1 MGANLTTDYK
11 LHISL
16 DKLAYNPGEI
26 INGTFCFDYGNDQY
40 KKKNISIR
48 NPAVVLSIITYETM
62 TIRTSPKT
70 KQSILVTQAI
80 NIKELLDIKKNPDVI
95 IPFSLQIPFN
105 AMPSFEWP
113 HMDYINCNVRSL
125 VQVEIKD
132 CKAIGTSFFVI
143 RKNSTPLSSP
153 LEVIEKSHKRGI
165 FTGGDV
171 LLKANYQ
178 TNSFPIYSQVP
189 FTFTVDF
196 SQSKYKIKGINY
208 VLKRHIKF
216 FDSHRELVSEYTDD
230 LMEKNIKGNMTKL
243 QTENCVVELKDPS
256 EIQKQYCMKMLGM
269 ANGLKPDQLISLMP
283 TFKGS
288 MFQCDYY
295 IKIKAVTDTPL
306 LSAVN
311 SPTLNL
317 PIDVFSPV
325 EYIINN
331 VTINPESF
339 PTMDQV
345 GAQGYPQQQQYSNQ
359 YPQQQQNPSQ
369 EQYGSQIPMQQP
381 YGQPPQIIPPSQP
394 QQQYPPQQQQYPPQQ
409 QQYPPQQQQYPPQQQ
424 QYPPQ
429 QQQYPLPQVIP
440 PAQFGSE
447 APAPNN
453 GQYPHF

>member
-1 MGANLTTDYK
+1 MQVR
-11 LHISL
+11 S
-16 DKLAYNPGEI
+16 
-26 INGTFCFDYGNDQY
+26 
-40 KKKNISIR
+40 
-48 NPAVVLSIITYETM
+48 
-62 TIRTSPKT
+62 SPKT
-70 KQSILVTQAI
+70 KQTIIANQAI
-80 NIKELLDIKKNPDVI
+80 NIKQLLNINKNPDTM
-95 IPFSLQIPFN
+95 IPFSLQVPLN
-105 AMPSFEWP
+105 ATPSFEWP
-113 HMDYINCNVRSL
+113 HLDYINCNVRSL

-153 LEVIEKSHKRGI
+153 LEVIEKTHKKGI

-171 LLKANYQ
+171 LLKASYQ

-216 FDSHRELVSEYTDD
+216 FDSHLELVFEHTDD

-256 EIQKQYCMKMLGM
+256 EVQKHYCMKMLGM

-283 TFKGS
+283 SFKFS

-311 SPTLNL
+311 SPTLTL
-317 PIDVFSPV
+317 PIDVFSPM
-325 EYIINN
+325 EYLINN
-331 VTINPESF
+331 VTINAESF
-339 PTMDQV
+339 PSMEQV
-345 GAQGYPQQQQYSNQ
+345 GAQGYPQQQ
-359 YPQQQQNPSQ
+359 
-369 EQYGSQIPMQQP
+369 YGGQIPMQQP
-381 YGQPPQIIPPSQP
+381 YGQLPQTIPPSPSLP
-394 QQQYPPQQQQYPPQQ
+394 QQQPYPPQQQQYPPQQ

-429 QQQYPLPQVIP
+429 QQQYPPQQVIP
-440 PAQFGSE
+440 PAQFGSN
-447 APAPNN
+447 APGPNN
-453 GQYPHF
+453 GQYPNF